1 MTTQPT
7 NVRQL
12 TDRTAERMLQSS
24 FTSVLRTSERNAF
37 TPAAVTEAGVNAK
50 NTQVVINLN
59 TVEHLR
65 AARLGGQTKNS
76 TTNANVPPPAINIGI
91 IGGKT
96 EFDALLRELFYSG
109 MLEGTRSLFEQHP
122 QPIQPGTNV
131 TFIGSVRA

>member
-24 FTSVLRTSERNAF
+24 FTSVLRTSERNAL
-37 TPAAVTEAGVNAK
+37 TPAAVTEAGVNANAK

-91 IGGKT
+91 IG
-96 EFDALLRELFYSG
+96 
-109 MLEGTRSLFEQHP
+109 
-122 QPIQPGTNV
+122 
-131 TFIGSVRA
+131 